1 MKKTLLSILT
11 VLVLLSFSGC
21 KRENGKVLYLPEAS
35 SDYVFGITK
44 PSPENDGFPTE
55 PSHMDV
61 IFGETRIQAM
71 RGSYSWRVDGKDGE
85 SQYIIADGIH
95 PLSAKE
101 YMPCLSL
108 EAVNS
113 SDSYTAQLVFD
124 APPRK
129 VTAKAWPVEA
139 FEDQS
144 IREEEAVVDAI
155 EIDYADGRNSCDYTL
170 HIKNENY
177 IYRIIAEWEEDGEY
191 GGSAEYCF
199 YTCYSVP
206 EIKSVGI
213 EKGSD
218 DILCAY
224 PQKEDSEK

>member
-1 MKKTLLSILT
+1 MKKTLLAVWVGI
-11 VLVLLSFSGC
+11 VLFSCIGC
-21 KRENGKVLYLPEAS
+21 EKESEKVLYLPEAS
-35 SDYVFGITK
+35 SDFIFATTQPLHKNDVF
-44 PSPENDGFPTE
+44 PEE

-61 IFGETRIQAM
+61 IFGEARIRAM
-71 RGSYSWRVDGKDGE
+71 RGSYSWRVDGEDGE
-85 SQYIIADGIH
+85 SQYVIADSVH

-101 YMPCLSL
+101 HMPCLNL
-108 EAVNS
+108 QAVNS

-144 IREEEAVVDAI
+144 IRAEEAFVDAI

-170 HIKNENY
+170 HIKNDNY
-177 IYRIIAEWEEDGEY
+177 IYQINAEWEKSGEY

-199 YTCYSVP
+199 YTCYSIP

-213 EKGSD
+213 EKESD
-218 DILCAY
+218 DILCVY
-224 PQKEDSEK
+224 P